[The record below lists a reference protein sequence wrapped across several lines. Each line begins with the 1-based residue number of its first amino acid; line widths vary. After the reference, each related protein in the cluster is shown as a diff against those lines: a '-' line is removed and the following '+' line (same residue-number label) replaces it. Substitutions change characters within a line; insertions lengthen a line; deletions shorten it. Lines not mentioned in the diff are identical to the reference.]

1 MSSDPTTVS
10 SPRRRRLGLS
20 WPSLIRGV
28 LIKRYKRFIADVRLA
43 DGSVVS
49 AHCANS
55 GSMRGCAEPDR
66 PVYLSQS
73 ANPKRR
79 LPYTWEMIEMPASL
93 VCVNTF
99 VTNILVKQA
108 ITDGLVPALSGY
120 ERCLS
125 EVKCGEHSRIDLVL
139 EHPDLKQCF
148 VEVKSC
154 TLVESGAACFPDAV
168 TSRGL
173 KHLKELQ
180 EQIRLGNRA
189 VMFFLIQRMD
199 ATSFRPADHI
209 DPAYGSEL
217 RKALRHGVE
226 ILCYDVQLTPQR
238 MVLNRQIPTE
248 L

>member
-1 MSSDPTTVS
+1 MSSDPFSVTPQLRS
-10 SPRRRRLGLS
+10 RSGLN

-28 LIKRYKRFIADVRLA
+28 LLKRYKRFIADVRLD

-73 ANPKRR
+73 TNPKRR
-79 LPYTWEMIEMPASL
+79 LPYTWELIDMPGSL

-108 ITDGLVPALSGY
+108 ITDGLVPDLSGY

-139 EHPDLKQCF
+139 ERQDLKPCF

-154 TLVESGAACFPDAV
+154 TLVEAGAASFPDAV
-168 TSRGL
+168 TARGL

-180 EQIRLGNRA
+180 EQVRLGNRA

-199 ATSFRPADHI
+199 ATSFSPADHI
-209 DPAYGSEL
+209 DPVYGVEL
-217 RKALRHGVE
+217 RKARRKGVE
-226 ILCYDVQLTPQR
+226 VLCYDVHVTTER
-238 MVLNRQIPTE
+238 MVLNLPIPTDF
-248 L
+248 